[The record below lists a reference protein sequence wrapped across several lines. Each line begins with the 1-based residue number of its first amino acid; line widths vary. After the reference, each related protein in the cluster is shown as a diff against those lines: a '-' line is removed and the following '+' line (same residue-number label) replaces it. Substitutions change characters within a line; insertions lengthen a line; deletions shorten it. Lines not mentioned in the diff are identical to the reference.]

1 MYSPAFGSASGY
13 TNRRASEVTGSEI
26 RQNSGKDYF
35 SQAVSNSRM
44 GSGIVAPNYPHTPVS
59 IGRNEQTSTTHGFS
73 ERSND
78 YNNPTS
84 RFLVNAGQ
92 IPSSAGSH

>member
-1 MYSPAFGSASGY
+1 
-13 TNRRASEVTGSEI
+13 
-26 RQNSGKDYF
+26 
-35 SQAVSNSRM
+35 M
-44 GSGIVAPNYPHTPVS
+44 GSGIVASNYPHTPVS